1 MCGTWDQDDTVCS
14 LSIAL
19 QIRKLRF
26 IIRARSPFSS
36 RWTEACREG
45 CWNAKTQQGS
55 YCKYVSHQKH
65 SAHELQLS
73 KPFCID
79 LSVYIPN
86 PANSRVYSARASL

>member
-1 MCGTWDQDDTVCS
+1 MQIPFHPVQEGKVCGTWDQDDTVCS

-55 YCKYVSHQKH
+55 YCKYVSHQK
-65 SAHELQLS
+65 Q
-73 KPFCID
+73 F
-79 LSVYIPN
+79 VG
-86 PANSRVYSARASL
+86 V